1 MFQLL
6 VSVIS
11 LFSMIAY
18 SAPVSCE
25 GRALGYYCTDTN
37 NYVWCYGQNTPA
49 TFPCSLGL
57 TCSCGYT
64 TGNPCTWPGQ
74 LPDLCTGKPGDITNG
89 QDDKDDSS
97 LSTAQSSKGEQSEK
111 EDSSNSERTDSVAD
125 PEQSST
131 VDVDDD
137 DDDDD
142 AVVPAPNTRVAA
154 SYFTNWPQYH
164 TATLDGRSC
173 RFTPD
178 NIDGSHLTH
187 IFYAFAV
194 IDSTYQVV
202 NFEWND
208 FDFYKAVQAKKLIWP
223 HLKTLISIGGW
234 NFNLNESTKHLFSKM
249 ASTKESRAKFI
260 SSAITYAHTH
270 GFDGI
275 DIDWEYPAFE
285 PQGGSPEDTEN
296 FTKLLREFRAAIN
309 ADTNTNKLLLTIAAP
324 AGEEKFTL
332 LELNKIHKYV
342 DFINLMTY
350 DLHGSWDKV
359 TNPHTSL
366 YSAYTNNSTNT
377 AVTHYLLAG
386 VPPRKLV
393 LGLAAYGRTWTAP
406 NTATKYGDAADGT
419 GEAGVCTQER
429 GFLNSY
435 EIAHMVA
442 QGATEV
448 KDEPSDTY
456 YAYKGDQF
464 VTYDKLDTHLV
475 KLNYACKKGLGGAF
489 LWAMDLDTD
498 FAMVN
503 QMYNII
509 QSNQCNEGQESS
521 NTSNDSS
528 HDSSHNSS
536 QISSSASSASSTMTS
551 SKDEPT
557 ECDIICFNSFKSCV
571 SRIEIIEN
579 VCSCITQWGECLVVK
594 GCQTMNSVRD
604 IVDLYYCTDCDIPG
618 TKDF

>member
-1 MFQLL
+1 MF
-6 VSVIS
+6 IR
-11 LFSMIAY
+11 LFLIVAIYATLST
-18 SAPVSCE
+18 SESVSCT
-25 GRALGYYCTDTN
+25 GKAAGYYCIN
-37 NYVWCYGQNTPA
+37 SSSYAWCYGQATPA
-49 TFPCSLGL
+49 TYQCAGGL
-57 TCSCGYT
+57 TCPCGYT
-64 TGNPCTWPGQ
+64 TVNPCTWPGQ
-74 LPDLCTGKPGDITNG
+74 QPDSCTGKPGDIVNG
-89 QDDKDDSS
+89 QGSTEESS
-97 LSTAQSSKGEQSEK
+97 KPPQQSSKEEQSEK
-111 EDSSNSERTDSVAD
+111 ESSSSSKKSDSSTD
-125 PEQSST
+125 PEQSNA
-131 VDVDDD
+131 DDD
-137 DDDDD
+137 D
-142 AVVPAPNTRVAA
+142 VPAPKTKVSA

-173 RFTPD
+173 RFTPE
-178 NIDGSHLTH
+178 NIDASHLTH

-194 IDSTYQVV
+194 IDSSYQVV

-208 FDFYKAVQAKKLIWP
+208 FDFYKAVQAKKQRWP

-234 NFNLNESTKHLFSKM
+234 NFNLNESTKYLFSKM
-249 ASTKESRAKFI
+249 ASTKTSRAKFI

-270 GFDGI
+270 GFDGV

-296 FTKLLREFRAAIN
+296 FTALLREFRAAIE
-309 ADTNTNKLLLTIAAP
+309 ADQNSKKLLLTIAAP

-342 DFINLMTY
+342 DFINLMCY

-366 YSAYTNNSTNT
+366 YSVYSNNSTDT
-377 AVTHYLLAG
+377 AVTHYLAAG
-386 VPPRKLV
+386 VPAQKLV

-406 NTATKYGDAADGT
+406 NGATKYGDAADGA

-435 EIAHMVA
+435 EIAHMVT

-448 KDEPSDTY
+448 KDEPSNTY

-475 KLNYACKKGLGGAF
+475 KLNYACEKGLGGAF

-503 QMYNII
+503 QMYNIM
-509 QSNQCNEGQESS
+509 QSSQCGESHESS
-521 NTSNDSS
+521 SSKSDSSSNDSPLPP
-528 HDSSHNSS
+528 S
-536 QISSSASSASSTMTS
+536 QSSSSSEREDESEC
-551 SKDEPT
+551 SKA
-557 ECDIICFNSFKSCV
+557 CLNSFKACTAKIDA
-571 SRIEIIEN
+571 IEKL
-579 VCSCITQWGECLVVK
+579 CSCITQWGKCLVNK
-594 GCQTMNSVRD
+594 KCQTMNSVRD
-604 IVDLYYCTDCDIPG
+604 IVDAYYCSDCGIPG